1 MIVMSLKQ
9 PLTSKFSPN
18 RKEYFQS
25 PNRREYKGCHLYKI
39 GKTTLDDFGL
49 KIDQRKCDL
58 PLVWSNDIMSITAPL
73 GTIDDESNKAYGDLI
88 ECIYCGSPDVIWM
101 GKRKTQCGERQRY
114 QCKMCNRKFVA
125 DPIKGYKATAKL
137 ITLSMD
143 LYFKGLSYRKIA
155 DTLFQFY
162 NLEVH
167 HETIRRWINTFMKAI
182 NKYVATLE
190 PRLSE
195 RWLIDEQMVKSK
207 RDGGVWSWN
216 ALDYETR
223 FLIANCI
230 TEEKNLSNTH
240 NIFKEIKRNTKQIPE
255 TICTDGWRS
264 YPQVIR
270 NEFNVVEHKKNI
282 SLKDG
287 GNNRIERYHGSWKER
302 NKIMRGLEN
311 TETTAEMLQNYRTYY
326 NFIRPHQALNGLTPA
341 EKAGFDF
348 CLEHKKFETLL
359 VKSIKK

>member
-1 MIVMSLKQ
+1 
-9 PLTSKFSPN
+9 
-18 RKEYFQS
+18 
-25 PNRREYKGCHLYKI
+25 
-39 GKTTLDDFGL
+39 
-49 KIDQRKCDL
+49 
-58 PLVWSNDIMSITAPL
+58 MSITAPL
-73 GTIDDESNKAYGDLI
+73 GTIEDESNKDCDDLV
-88 ECIYCGSPDVIWM
+88 ECIYCGFSDVIKM

-114 QCKMCNRKFVA
+114 QCKSCNRKFVA

-162 NLEVH
+162 DLEVH

-190 PRLSE
+190 PQLSG
-195 RWLIDEQMVKSK
+195 RWLIDEQNVKSK

-230 TEEKNLSNTH
+230 TKEKDLSNTH
-240 NIFKEIKRNTKQIPE
+240 TIFREIKRNTKQKPE
-255 TICTDGWRS
+255 IICTDGWRS

-270 NEFNVVEHKKNI
+270 NEYNVVEHKKNI

-287 GNNRIERYHGSWKER
+287 GNNRVERYHGSWKER
-302 NKIMRGLEN
+302 NKVMRGLEN

-326 NFIRPHQALNGLTPA
+326 NFIRPHMSLSDYTPA
-341 EKAGFDF
+341 EMASLKLDLG
-348 CLEHKKFETLL
+348 KKKWEKLIL
-359 VKSIKK
+359 QSIKCNKSNFNI